1 MAYNDLEQKNKDLK
15 TIMHDTIE
23 LIDNIVLG
31 VRAILYI
38 TTVGYLWFYLDQKQV
53 AIGVVISLVIAHLTV
68 CAREELSKKKAELD
82 KI

>member
-1 MAYNDLEQKNKDLK
+1 MMLNRK
-15 TIMHDTIE
+15 TSSLRQLCMT
-23 LIDNIVLG
+23 L
-31 VRAILYI
+31 
-38 TTVGYLWFYLDQKQV
+38 QV